1 MKRKSYTTFAAIHLG
16 SEMISMQITEYRGID
31 RYKVVE
37 CCSKRVRL
45 GEETFKNKT
54 IPFSLVNGICEILQ
68 GFKSLMEEYGVE
80 EYKMQ
85 ATTAVREAR
94 NQIFLLDQ
102 IYSKTGLVVDV
113 VDMPREIYTKYVA
126 IRNTLKESKITSDRE
141 GMLMM
146 DISSGGLGIT
156 FVQDEEIKY
165 QQNFHIGIIRIKE
178 SFERNKR
185 ESLHFNRALTEFLSS
200 TIGSVRRELQQDHVR
215 YLVLSGTE
223 TELVLKMLGLDIKQ
237 KVHRIAA
244 EDFQKFFSKMRKLN
258 LPQLI
263 KVYNIPE
270 SVAELVL
277 PTVLLYEQLL
287 DLVPAQEII
296 VTGDRFID
304 GMQLLHIGTK
314 TSEVMCKNWEREL
327 IGLFHCIGKRYLYD
341 RQHVNQVERLSL
353 LMFDKLAKH
362 YGMGER
368 ERLLLRGAAIL
379 HDLGKYICMRSH
391 SIYSYQLIMAT
402 DIIGFSDRDKK
413 IIALAAYYHAN
424 KLFEPGN
431 ANAPIIDKDMVA
443 VVAKLAAIL
452 RLADAL
458 DRSYLQKIRQCS
470 VIIKDR
476 TMYVQAT
483 SKKDLALEE
492 WTFTSKANF
501 FEEVYGLEA
510 VLERVN
516 D

>member
-31 RYKVVE
+31 KYKIVE
-37 CCSKRVRL
+37 CCNKRVRL
-45 GEETFKNKT
+45 GEETFKNNI
-54 IPFSLVNGICEILQ
+54 IPFSLVNEICDILL
-68 GFKSLMEEYGVE
+68 GFKALMEEYGVE

-113 VDMPREIYTKYVA
+113 VDMPREIYTKFVA

-165 QQNFHIGIIRIKE
+165 QQNLHVGIIRIKE

-185 ESLHFNRALTEFLSS
+185 ESMHFNRALTEFLSS

-223 TELVLKMLGLDIKQ
+223 TELVLKMLGLDVAQ

-244 EDFQKFFSKMRKLN
+244 EDFQNFFSKMRKLN

-277 PTVLLYEQLL
+277 PTVLFLQ
-287 DLVPAQEII
+287 
-296 VTGDRFID
+296 
-304 GMQLLHIGTK
+304 
-314 TSEVMCKNWEREL
+314 C
-327 IGLFHCIGKRYLYD
+327 
-341 RQHVNQVERLSL
+341 
-353 LMFDKLAKH
+353 H
-362 YGMGER
+362 YVL
-368 ERLLLRGAAIL
+368 RLLL
-379 HDLGKYICMRSH
+379 
-391 SIYSYQLIMAT
+391 
-402 DIIGFSDRDKK
+402 
-413 IIALAAYYHAN
+413 
-424 KLFEPGN
+424 
-431 ANAPIIDKDMVA
+431 
-443 VVAKLAAIL
+443 
-452 RLADAL
+452 
-458 DRSYLQKIRQCS
+458 S
-470 VIIKDR
+470 V
-476 TMYVQAT
+476 
-483 SKKDLALEE
+483 
-492 WTFTSKANF
+492 
-501 FEEVYGLEA
+501 
-510 VLERVN
+510 
-516 D
+516 